1 MNKNI
6 KSLVIEARL
15 WSDGNTYHAVRIWV
29 NGKVLSDIGMTYGY
43 DDQYKY
49 TALNWLK
56 GYQLVDAEVK
66 TPHHLK
72 AYADVYFISYATLKQ
87 QLFKDS
93 PSAEWAANVDALK
106 AGQF

>member
-15 WSDGNTYHAVRIWV
+15 WSDGNTYHAVRIWA
-29 NGKVLSDIGMTYGY
+29 NGKRLADLSKSYGY
-43 DDQYKY
+43 ENQYQY

-56 GYQLVDAEVK
+56 GYQLVGAEVK
-66 TPHHLK
+66 TPQQLK
-72 AYADVYFISYATLKQ
+72 DYADVYFISYATLKR
-87 QLFKDS
+87 QLFKDDTI
-93 PSAEWAANVDALK
+93 AEWTANVEALK